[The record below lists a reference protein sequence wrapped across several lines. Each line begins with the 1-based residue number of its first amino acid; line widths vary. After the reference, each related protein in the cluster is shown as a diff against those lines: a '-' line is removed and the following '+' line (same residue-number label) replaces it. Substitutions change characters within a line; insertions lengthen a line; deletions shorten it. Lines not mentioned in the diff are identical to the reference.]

1 MRLASH
7 ASRFNGAS
15 RGRSDILRLNCVL
28 IMRRS
33 RINGHAAC
41 GVERLNASSV
51 ALVPDDMKSPRRIVV
66 ATQDQVQAC
75 TSMLAI

>member
-15 RGRSDILRLNCVL
+15 RGREDILRLNCVRK
-28 IMRRS
+28 MRRG

-41 GVERLNASSV
+41 GIDVEIVSSV
-51 ALVPDDMKSPRRIVV
+51 ALVPDDMKSPRIVV
-66 ATQDQVQAC
+66 ATQARYKLVPPC
-75 TSMLAI
+75 